1 MSRPT
6 VASCLALI
14 EKQNLLIDSLEQRL
28 KKVENSQFQ
37 RKHDAPAVRR
47 SRSSGFVSLAQH
59 APAACKFHGTKSVT
73 REQIQEY
80 VATLSN

>member
-14 EKQNLLIDSLEQRL
+14 EKQNLIIAGLEERL

-47 SRSSGFVSLAQH
+47 SHSSGFISLAQY
-59 APAACKFHGTKSVT
+59 AQAACKFHGTKSVT

-80 VATLSN
+80 VATLTN